1 MSSQER
7 ENAMK
12 IARIVSVGAAALFV
26 LSSGALAQQART
38 GTITGINRLTNTI
51 AIRQA
56 QDGTVG
62 ANTSGGAEEFQ
73 IGSGISLEGLH
84 AGDRVSFTASG
95 SDGAKTITK
104 VDRQ

>member
-12 IARIVSVGAAALFV
+12 IATIISVGATALFV

-38 GTITGINRLTNTI
+38 GTITEINRLTNTI
-51 AIRQA
+51 AIRQG
-56 QDGTVG
+56 QNGTVG
-62 ANTSGGAEEFQ
+62 ANTGGAAEEFK

-95 SDGAKTITK
+95 SDGTKTITK

>member
-7 ENAMK
+7 GNAMK

-62 ANTSGGAEEFQ
+62 ANTSGGAEEFK
-73 IGSGISLEGLH
+73 IGSGIRGEGPR
-84 AGDRVSFTASG
+84 GGTRVSFTAPG
-95 SDGAKTITK
+95 PDGAKTITR